1 MIARTVKQA
10 MRNSRLNKG
19 SVQRQ
24 RVSRSRV
31 CAYPGH
37 MHGSGREREK
47 KCDVS
52 RSGRAVRAEDV
63 PRRRAG
69 GGGRAGRDWGR
80 LPMADSASLPR
91 GRRLGEPAGAFSV
104 AGARPTLYFC
114 VRVPPSTPPAGRW
127 KSACLL
133 VWAKNRVSV
142 LAGPGA
148 AAPCPPPPCAALLC
162 VFVGVAALLR
172 RRIVVAPCCLHSWRP
187 ALTAV
192 RTCLRCSI
200 SARSPASRSCS
211 AVL

>member
-1 MIARTVKQA
+1 
-10 MRNSRLNKG
+10 
-19 SVQRQ
+19 
-24 RVSRSRV
+24 
-31 CAYPGH
+31 

-47 KCDVS
+47 KCDAS
-52 RSGRAVRAEDV
+52 KSGAGRRGGRAARAEDV
-63 PRRRAG
+63 LRRWAGGGGGG
-69 GGGRAGRDWGR
+69 GGGRAGRERLWGR

-91 GRRLGEPAGAFSV
+91 GRRLGGPAGAFSV
-104 AGARPTLYFC
+104 AGARPMLYFC

-142 LAGPGA
+142 VAGPGA

-172 RRIVVAPCCLHSWRP
+172 RRIVVAPCCCCCCCLHSWRP
-187 ALTAV
+187 ALTAE